1 MRVQLQDSDGGVSV
15 AKGTRW
21 YGEQG
26 ELRGT
31 EDCYSFRVLELVQRL
46 LRTLPSVPGSGES
59 VTNMPLE
66 ILFFLHIHTHTIE

>member
-31 EDCYSFRVLELVQRL
+31 EDCYSFSSEI
-46 LRTLPSVPGSGES
+46 
-59 VTNMPLE
+59 VTNLAICSWE
-66 ILFFLHIHTHTIE
+66 W